1 MVSFASVLLAPAVLL
16 AASGAA
22 FVPPSPPARR
32 IAQPRVLVRARE
44 EMGSLTIDDFKAAP
58 TPDDGVPEP
67 LCFGVTDSLDV
78 PDELRPTVLEQVSNP
93 RDLAAIGLVAI
104 GGCSVA

>member
-32 IAQPRVLVRARE
+32 IARPRVQVRARE
-44 EMGSLTIDDFKAAP
+44 VGSLTIDDFKAAP

>member
-32 IAQPRVLVRARE
+32 IAQPRVLARARE
-44 EMGSLTIDDFKAAP
+44 VGSLTIDDFKAAP

-78 PDELRPTVLEQVSNP
+78 PDELRPTVIEQVSNP

>member
-32 IAQPRVLVRARE
+32 IAQPMVRVRARE
-44 EMGSLTIDDFKAAP
+44 AGSLTIDDFKAAP

-78 PDELRPTVLEQVSNP
+78 PDELRPTVIEQVSNP